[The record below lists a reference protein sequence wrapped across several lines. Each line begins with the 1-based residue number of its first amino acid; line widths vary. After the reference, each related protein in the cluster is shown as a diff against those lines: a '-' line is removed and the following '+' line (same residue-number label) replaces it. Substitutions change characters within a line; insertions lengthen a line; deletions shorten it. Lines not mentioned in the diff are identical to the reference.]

1 MIEDPEY
8 VHQICS
14 SIRLDQ
20 TKTENMQYTLQTK
33 RLIEMSLCWMLI
45 IEAYEIPG
53 I

>member
-1 MIEDPEY
+1 MIEDPED
-8 VHQICS
+8 VHQICP

-33 RLIEMSLCWMLI
+33 RLVKMSFCWMLR
-45 IEAYEIPG
+45 IEAYELAG